1 MSDKLTEFRKSIDQD
16 DGLNSKRKLLVVV
29 CVIFLSLNL
38 TGATIEEA
46 NTFLFKIKFSNH
58 AGLGYLF
65 LAGIVFLTIR
75 YYAYAQ
81 DYHSKL
87 FDFWSG
93 RMLADDRILM
103 LSHEYGVIGGVLKPV
118 FESANANPEHVENT
132 RYYVGGIFKRYISFP
147 FNGEFDGVS
156 YVIRSRIELNKFNEN
171 WKFKDYL
178 RILTVEF
185 KYQVEA
191 VFRYRESLD
200 LLAPYLLS
208 IAAILS
214 YIFKD
219 KILLLI

>member
-1 MSDKLTEFRKSIDQD
+1 MSDKLAEFRKSIDQN
-16 DGLNSKRKLLVVV
+16 DGLKSKRKLLVVV

-58 AGLGYLF
+58 VGLGYLF

-75 YYAYAQ
+75 YYAYTQ
-81 DYHSKL
+81 DYHSRL
-87 FDFWSG
+87 FDFWSE
-93 RMLADDRILM
+93 RMLNDYHV
-103 LSHEYGVIGGVLKPV
+103 LSWHHEHGVVGGFLKSVLEGV
-118 FESANANPEHVENT
+118 NPYPENIENT
-132 RYYVGGIFKRYISFP
+132 KYCVGGIFKRYLSYP
-147 FNGEFDGVS
+147 FSGEFEGMPCVS
-156 YVIRSRIELNKFNEN
+156 YKRIELNKFNEN

-178 RILTVEF
+178 RILAVEF

-191 VFRYRESLD
+191 AFRYRESLD

-219 KILLLI
+219 KILLLM